1 MLINSTQ
8 NKNNATVMS
17 KNKTTIVT
25 NNLNVSNNVNNNN
38 TTATQKG
45 QIGQSG
51 STVAKAGLD
60 SIMGQKLTGPKIST
74 VKRWIQ

>member
-1 MLINSTQ
+1 LLINSTQ

-74 VKRWIQ
+74 VKR